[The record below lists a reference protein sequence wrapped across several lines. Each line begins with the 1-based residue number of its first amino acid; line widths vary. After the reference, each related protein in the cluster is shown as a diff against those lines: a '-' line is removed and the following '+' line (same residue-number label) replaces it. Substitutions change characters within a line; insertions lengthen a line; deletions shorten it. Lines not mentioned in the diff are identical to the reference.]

1 MSITAMNWSRELRGL
16 KGTDKS
22 VLHVICDRYNDELGY
37 AFPSISRIAMESG
50 WAPRTVTR
58 SLRNLEVQGYIASYR
73 QVYAIDDSP
82 ASNRYYLPFF
92 GAIPPR
98 GRVFWVGGDFD
109 FEGKWEPD
117 WETTQE
123 ELIDRWGQP
132 DTPY

>member
-1 MSITAMNWSRELRGL
+1 MSITAMNWCRELRGL

-98 GRVFWVGGDFD
+98 GSVFWVGGDFD

>member
-1 MSITAMNWSRELRGL
+1 MSITAMNWCRELRGL

-37 AFPSISRIAMESG
+37 AWPTIARISNESG
-50 WAPRTVTR
+50 WSERTVSR
-58 SLRNLEVQGYIASYR
+58 SLRNLEIQGYIASYR
-73 QVYAIDDSP
+73 QIYAIDDSP
-82 ASNRYYLPFF
+82 ASNRYYLPIF

-98 GRVFWVGGDFD
+98 GKVFWVGGDFD
-109 FEGKWEPD
+109 FEGKWMHD

-123 ELIDRWGQP
+123 EMIERWGQP

>member
-1 MSITAMNWSRELRGL
+1 MSITAMNWCRELRGL

-37 AFPSISRIAMESG
+37 AWPSIARISRESG
-50 WAPRTVTR
+50 WAERTVSR
-58 SLRNLEVQGYIASYR
+58 SLRNLEKHGYISSYR
-73 QVYAIDDSP
+73 QFYAFDESP
-82 ASNRYYLPFF
+82 ASNRYYLPVF
-92 GAIPPR
+92 GPAPPR
-98 GRVFWVGGDFD
+98 GKVFWVGGEFD
-109 FEGKWEPD
+109 FEGNWEAD

>member
-1 MSITAMNWSRELRGL
+1 MSITAMNWCRELRGL